1 MTAVLF
7 ALTTVVLWVLLW
19 GEITIANVAGG
30 LAVTGVVAILLP
42 DTVLWRNRSPI
53 RPFAVVRL
61 LARIAIDITKA
72 NFVVAYQVLSPRET
86 PFTGIIGVPMHGAP
100 DTLLTFVAG
109 VLALSPGILPIDVA
123 SDPGTVYAHILRGED
138 LEATRAQIGRL
149 AELTIRAFGSDE
161 LIADLDAGRTAPS
174 RAEITGA
181 P

>member
-7 ALTTVVLWVLLW
+7 AFSTVLLWVLLW
-19 GEITIANVAGG
+19 GEVSVANVLSG
-30 LAVTGVVAILLP
+30 LAVAGVIAVLLP
-42 DTVLWRNRSPI
+42 DTVLWRSRPPI
-53 RPFAVVRL
+53 RPIAILRL
-61 LARIAIDITKA
+61 LVRIGIDITKA

-123 SDPGTVYAHILRGED
+123 SEPGTVYAHILRGED

-149 AELTIRAFGSDE
+149 AELTIRAFGSDD

-174 RAEITGA
+174 RREIVEGR
-181 P
+181 